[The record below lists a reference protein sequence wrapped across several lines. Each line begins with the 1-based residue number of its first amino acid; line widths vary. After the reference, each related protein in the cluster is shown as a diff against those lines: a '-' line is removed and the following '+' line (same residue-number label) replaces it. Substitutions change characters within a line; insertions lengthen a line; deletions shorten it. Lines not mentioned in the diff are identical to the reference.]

1 MWEDM
6 QKKCAIF
13 SQISTANAPM
23 TILFELIEQNDTK
36 INQKKSG

>member
-13 SQISTANAPM
+13 SQISTANAPNKSS
-23 TILFELIEQNDTK
+23 IERRFIFLFTK
-36 INQKKSG
+36 LT